1 MGAEAMPTCELQ
13 PNANPITHSEPA
25 RNIQPHALL
34 PREGISEQRAC
45 PISFPKGP
53 QSQVWARR
61 SSFPQQP
68 AAAESMSSPP
78 ALLGQGELQRVKAQG
93 RGAAAAQ
100 WADEVRVLH
109 KVAIVQ
115 HTVAA
120 GFCLTGSHRAP
131 PCGTGTAQGGRPTA
145 APTGANQQQPRTA
158 DEAQPC
164 SKVPSRARAELKE
177 GDWPPPKAVLCTGQ
191 V

>member
-1 MGAEAMPTCELQ
+1 MWVQRQCLHVSSSPMPIPLHTVSQ
-13 PNANPITHSEPA
+13 PGTYSPMLSSPGKAFQSKEPA
-25 RNIQPHALL
+25 PSPFLKAL
-34 PREGISEQRAC
+34 RAKFG
-45 PISFPKGP
+45 PGGAAFPS
-53 QSQVWARR
+53 SQLLL
-61 SSFPQQP
+61 
-68 AAAESMSSPP
+68 ESMSLPP

-131 PCGTGTAQGGRPTA
+131 P
-145 APTGANQQQPRTA
+145 
-158 DEAQPC
+158 
-164 SKVPSRARAELKE
+164 
-177 GDWPPPKAVLCTGQ
+177 
-191 V
+191 